1 MVQYQNFGKYLL
13 LEKVASGGMAEVFL
27 ARQAGAN
34 GVNKLVAIK
43 RILPQYSEN
52 PEFIE
57 MFKEEAKIAVNL
69 NHSNI
74 VSIYDFGIEKGQFY
88 LVMEFVEGQN
98 LRQVLNHMKKE
109 NKDFSIDQVIY
120 IVKEVAAGL
129 DHAHRCLDS
138 VTGRPLNITH
148 RDMSPQNIM
157 ISFEGETKVVD
168 FGIAK
173 TETQAEQTR
182 AGTIKGKFGY
192 MSPEQAEGF
201 QLDARTDI
209 FSLGIVLWEL
219 VAKDRLFTAPNEG
232 ETLRKVRDCQIP
244 SLRKVN
250 PTVAPELE
258 RICNKALAKDK
269 SLRYQTAAAF
279 HKDLNRFL
287 NTQYPDFSAQDFS
300 KTMKSLFNKMYLDN
314 RRKFSEFMK
323 LVIAEDEATSI
334 TATSTVTS
342 SISQHF
348 DKGDEPSG
356 MSQDSKSVDLNA
368 LKNDSGTNSKSL
380 IQAKLGQNTKT
391 NHSIRNGN
399 TNTGFVVSR
408 SQSTSWS
415 TYGVVAGVILAF
427 GVFVFR
433 GKLFGTSASPAP
445 VQTAANAI
453 PYEPVGEKV
462 EPSRAKVPINIQSE
476 PSGAIVYIN
485 GERRGITP
493 YRGSIDAGQQFNVSL
508 SRAGFL
514 PYDRPGERASLEG
527 YVLKAA
533 LQPEPPMGYISIEV
547 VNGGNDSVITV
558 NGQRLLEKAPVT
570 RYQIPAGIPVKIKA
584 VNPYAKLAAE
594 TEVTV
599 GVGQKKAVRLL
610 LTRQPA
616 SSQ

>member
-148 RDMSPQNIM
+148 RDMSPQNVM
-157 ISFEGETKVVD
+157 ISFEGEVKVVD

-244 SLRKVN
+244 ALRKVN

-323 LVIAEDEATSI
+323 VVMAEDEATSI
-334 TATSTVTS
+334 TATSTVTA

-348 DKGDEPSG
+348 DKGDDPSG
-356 MSQDSKSVDLNA
+356 ISQDSKSVDLNA
-368 LKNDSGTNSKSL
+368 LKNDPNTNSKSL

-391 NHSIRNGN
+391 NHSIRNHG

-415 TYGVVAGVILAF
+415 TYGIVAGMLLAF

-433 GKLFGTSASPAP
+433 GKLFGPSPAPAP
-445 VQTAANAI
+445 VQTAVNNV
-453 PYEPVGEKV
+453 PYEPAGEKV
-462 EPSRAKVPINIQSE
+462 EPSRAKVPVNIQSE
-476 PSGAIVYIN
+476 PSGAIVYVN
-485 GERRGITP
+485 GERRGVTP
-493 YRGSIDAGQQFNVSL
+493 YRGSIEAGQQFNVSL
-508 SRAGFL
+508 SRTGFL

-558 NGQRLLEKAPVT
+558 NGQRLLEKAPIT

-584 VNPYAKLAAE
+584 VNPYAKLGAE

-616 SSQ
+616 STQ